1 MSERKQTRSQR
12 AAAQAKSDV
21 QSVGKLGADAAKSG
35 AYLYPIY
42 GLIYFLRNPKLFN
55 SVRVALYRGVMWS
68 ICITVGMFI
77 VTYLPQVAV
86 LSVVSG
92 PLAFIAA
99 VPIVLAE
106 SYAITN
112 VLLKSFLLAGATDKL
127 FDAVLVNKGLS
138 SLVERGREVNSTRG
152 GGAVLGKSL
161 LKPISS
167 KFSTEGLVRYVLTLP
182 LNLVPAVG
190 TIFFLFF
197 NGRSSG
203 PAALNRYFQLK
214 GFDKQEKKAFVDQY
228 HPGLTSLGAAQLALG
243 LVPIV
248 GTIFTFSNAVGA
260 ALYAVDLEKTSS
272 EGGEAGGKDTQ
283 QVDLGNHD
291 EL

>member
-12 AAAQAKSDV
+12 AAAQAKADV

-42 GLIYFLRNPKLFN
+42 GLFYFLRNPKLFN
-55 SVRVALYRGVMWS
+55 SVKGPLYRGVVWS
-68 ICITVGMFI
+68 IGITVAMFI

-92 PLAFIAA
+92 PLA

-106 SYAITN
+106 SHAITT
-112 VLLKSFLLAGATDKL
+112 VVLKSFLLAGATDKL

-138 SLVERGREVNSTRG
+138 SLVERGREVKSTRG

-167 KFSTEGLVRYVLTLP
+167 KISTEGLVRYVLTLP
-182 LNLVPAVG
+182 LNFVPAVG

-214 GFDKQEKKAFVDQY
+214 GFDKQEKEAFVDQH

-243 LVPIV
+243 FVPV
-248 GTIFTFSNAVGA
+248 AGTLFTFSNAVGA
-260 ALYAVDLEKTSS
+260 ALYAADLEKKSS

-283 QVDLGNHD
+283 QVDLGDHD

>member
-92 PLAFIAA
+92 PL
-99 VPIVLAE
+99 E

-112 VLLKSFLLAGATDKL
+112 VVLKSFLLAGATDKL

-152 GGAVLGKSL
+152 GGAILGKSL

-197 NGRSSG
+197 NGWSSG

-214 GFDKQEKKAFVDQY
+214 GFDKQEKKAFVDQH

-243 LVPIV
+243 LVPIA
-248 GTIFTFSNAVGA
+248 GTIFAFSNAVGA
-260 ALYAVDLEKTSS
+260 ALYAADLEKKSS

>member
-55 SVRVALYRGVMWS
+55 SVRVALYHGVMWS

-92 PLAFIAA
+92 PL
-99 VPIVLAE
+99 E

-112 VLLKSFLLAGATDKL
+112 VVLKSFLLAGATDKL